1 MAGRR
6 GAENLKA
13 ELLDELGRKTALF
26 EKDKRHLMSHQTI
39 IVKRLVEHAAKG
51 DPRAVEQVLR
61 LITQIEALQA
71 AAEIKEN
78 D

>member
-6 GAENLKA
+6 GANLKA
-13 ELLDELGRKTALF
+13 ELLHELARKTALF
-26 EKDKRHLMSHQTI
+26 ERGKTRLMSHQTI
-39 IVKRLVEHAAKG
+39 IVKRLVGHAAKG
-51 DPRAVEQVLR
+51 DPRAVELVLR
-61 LITQIEALQA
+61 LITQIEAIQA